1 MIAEKIEN
9 VGKML
14 LNLSKSNNYQDV
26 VKILQIAGQEL
37 LDASYAA
44 RNLENNLIIPQ
55 KGGCYENSN

>member
-14 LNLSKSNNYQDV
+14 LKLSKGNNNQHLE
-26 VKILQIAGQEL
+26 KLLQIASQEL
-37 LDASYAA
+37 LDASNTA